1 MQTERNVRIVPTERN
16 VRIVLTCKSKVVEK
30 EESTQGKRGYIR
42 NGAIVAVL
50 RWSFDGRD
58 VHEPA
63 AASLAVGVAF
73 QGDTQRSAVVA
84 SDVCDVIATA
94 HVSMHS
100 EAAGNL
106 ERQNAGGGREC
117 LVFPSSQHRGNGQEW
132 VCLATR

>member
-1 MQTERNVRIVPTERN
+1 M
-16 VRIVLTCKSKVVEK
+16 LTCKSKVVEK

-50 RWSFDGRD
+50 RWCFDGRD

-73 QGDTQRSAVVA
+73 QGDTQRSPVIA

-94 HVSMHS
+94 RTSACTRKQPATSRGKTPGVDESAS
-100 EAAGNL
+100 CFLLLSTEAMAKSGY
-106 ERQNAGGGREC
+106 A
-117 LVFPSSQHRGNGQEW
+117 
-132 VCLATR
+132 